1 MPEPTD
7 HTPEPSAPVPKP
19 TASVPEPTG
28 PGSPGRMPRVL
39 AGPSGTRFAEVRWF
53 DELDSTNR
61 YLLSEARAG
70 AVEGLVVV
78 ADHQSA
84 GRGRLGRRWEAP
96 PAANLL
102 VSVLL
107 RPRLPFETRHLA
119 SAVVALAAADA
130 CAALGGVAAS
140 IKWPNDL
147 LVDGRK
153 LAGVLAEAD
162 VGTEGR
168 APIVVGIGI
177 NVAWPAATT
186 VAGPAATTM
195 AGPTGPPA
203 RKPGGPGGPGGRSSH
218 QGDRGPRIEERDL
231 ADSATSLLRETGRPV
246 DRARLLDRLLVEL
259 EPRAAALSSA
269 EGRIGQAT
277 ELRSRCTTIGTRVR
291 VESSDST
298 FDGMA
303 VDITAEG
310 HLVVDVDDQGPR
322 TVVVGDV
329 IHLRTAPDQG
339 SGPG

>member
-1 MPEPTD
+1 M
-7 HTPEPSAPVPKP
+7 VP
-19 TASVPEPTG
+19 G
-28 PGSPGRMPRVL
+28 PI
-39 AGPSGTRFAEVRWF
+39 GTRFAEVWWF

-61 YLLSEARAG
+61 YLLDEARAG
-70 AVEGLVVV
+70 AGEGLVVV

-107 RPRLPFETRHLA
+107 RPQLPLEARHMA

-130 CAALGGVAAS
+130 CTALAEVAVS

-162 VGTEGR
+162 VVTEGG

-177 NVAWPAATT
+177 NVSWPRGAD
-186 VAGPAATTM
+186 
-195 AGPTGPPA
+195 TG
-203 RKPGGPGGPGGRSSH
+203 
-218 QGDRGPRIEERDL
+218 DL
-231 ADSATSLLRETGRPV
+231 AESATSLLRESGRPV
-246 DRARLLDRLLVEL
+246 DRAQLLDRFLVEL
-259 EPRAAALSSA
+259 EPRVAALSSP
-269 EGRIGQAT
+269 EGRVDQAGD
-277 ELRSRCTTIGTRVR
+277 LRSRCTTIGARVR

-298 FDGMA
+298 FTGVA
-303 VDITAEG
+303 VDVTAQG

-329 IHLRTAPDQG
+329 IHLRMAPEQG
-339 SGPG
+339 RGPG

>member
-1 MPEPTD
+1 
-7 HTPEPSAPVPKP
+7 
-19 TASVPEPTG
+19 
-28 PGSPGRMPRVL
+28 MPRVVP
-39 AGPSGTRFAEVRWF
+39 GPSGTRFAEVRWF

-70 AVEGLVVV
+70 AGEGLVVV

-96 PAANLL
+96 PGANLL
-102 VSVLL
+102 ASVLL
-107 RPRLPFETRHLA
+107 RPHLPFEARHLA

-186 VAGPAATTM
+186 VG
-195 AGPTGPPA
+195 GPTDPPA
-203 RKPGGPGGPGGRSSH
+203 REPGGPGGPGGRSSH
-218 QGDRGPRIEERDL
+218 QGDRGPRIDERDL

-269 EGRIGQAT
+269 GGRIGQAA

-298 FDGMA
+298 FNGMA
-303 VDITAEG
+303 VDVTAEG

-339 SGPG
+339 RGPG

>member
-1 MPEPTD
+1 
-7 HTPEPSAPVPKP
+7 
-19 TASVPEPTG
+19 
-28 PGSPGRMPRVL
+28 
-39 AGPSGTRFAEVRWF
+39 
-53 DELDSTNR
+53 
-61 YLLSEARAG
+61 
-70 AVEGLVVV
+70 
-78 ADHQSA
+78 
-84 GRGRLGRRWEAP
+84 
-96 PAANLL
+96 
-102 VSVLL
+102 
-107 RPRLPFETRHLA
+107 A

-186 VAGPAATTM
+186 VAGPTD
-195 AGPTGPPA
+195 PLA
-203 RKPGGPGGPGGRSSH
+203 RKPGGPGGRSSH
-218 QGDRGPRIEERDL
+218 QGDRGPRIDERDL

-259 EPRAAALSSA
+259 EPRAADLSSA
-269 EGRIGQAT
+269 GGRIGQAA

-291 VESSDST
+291 VESPDFT

-310 HLVVDVDDQGPR
+310 HLVVDVDNQGPR

-339 SGPG
+339 RGPG